1 MVEKM
6 PKKGQK
12 NKKKFYFKKNLSVA
26 HVSTFIFQGLLKNC
40 VFRSV
45 TLLTKKLWAIF

>member
-1 MVEKM
+1 MVKKM

-12 NKKKFYFKKNLSVA
+12 NKKKISFKKKSKCGTCFYI
-26 HVSTFIFQGLLKNC
+26 HFSRPLKNL